1 MMLEEQL
8 RKYWFFNYTGGFS
21 VKKKSRT
28 VLESLHY
35 ASEILEDKGNMLLLF
50 PQGEIQS
57 VYRSSFVFE
66 KGTERVLSG
75 NTDRIQVV
83 FMAAL
88 TDYFS
93 SPKPG
98 AYFYLEEYNGSM
110 TSGIDIQDGY
120 NDFYSR
126 VINKHIQTPL

>member
-8 RKYWFFNYTGGFS
+8 RKYWFFNYSGGFS
-21 VKKKSRT
+21 VKKKTRS
-28 VLESLHY
+28 VLESLNY
-35 ASEILEDKGNMLLLF
+35 ASEILDDNGNMLLLF

-57 VYRSSFVFE
+57 AYRSSFVFE
-66 KGTERVLSG
+66 KGTERILSG
-75 NTDRIQVV
+75 KAGRVQVV

-98 AYFYLEEYNGSM
+98 VWFYMEEFKGSL
-110 TSGIDIQDGY
+110 TSGPAIQKGY
-120 NDFYSR
+120 NDFYSNI
-126 VINKHIQTPL
+126 INKHIQTPV

>member
-8 RKYWFFNYTGGFS
+8 RKYWFFNLSGGFS
-21 VKKKSRT
+21 VKKKSRS
-28 VLESLHY
+28 VLESIAY
-35 ASEILEDKGNMLLLF
+35 ASEILEDKGNLLLVF

-57 VYRSSFVFE
+57 AYRSSFVFE
-66 KGTERVLSG
+66 SGTERILAG
-75 NTDRIQVV
+75 KADRVQVV

-98 AYFYLEEYNGSM
+98 AWFYLEEFKGSTTHGGDM
-110 TSGIDIQDGY
+110 QKGY

-126 VINKHIQTPL
+126 IINTHIQTPV

>member
-8 RKYWFFNYTGGFS
+8 RKYWFFNYSGGFS
-21 VKKKSRT
+21 VRKKSRT
-28 VLESLHY
+28 VLESLSY
-35 ASEILEDKGNMLLLF
+35 ASEILDDKNNMLLLF

-57 VYRSSFVFE
+57 LYRRSFVFE
-66 KGTERVLSG
+66 KGMERILTGKTGQV
-75 NTDRIQVV
+75 QVV

-98 AYFYLEEYNGSM
+98 AWFYLEEYNGPL
-110 TSGIDIQDGY
+110 TSGIDIEKGY
-120 NDFYSR
+120 NDFYTM
-126 VINKHIQTPL
+126 VINKHIQTPA